1 MLFFAYSADNRYTLM
16 RVELWLVPCHYVGPH
31 PTPLGRLMTVSEVK
45 KTAQKDG
52 RRARSER
59 MKTAIL
65 RTTLVMVKEGNLIP
79 GAQQIADR
87 AGVGIRSVFRHF
99 EDMESLH
106 SSFVQLIN
114 EDYPERVEKIDHS
127 LSTAERITRLI
138 EQRVETWELRS
149 NMHLSAHVQF
159 WRSKTISRNYARA
172 QTEQRKKLAK
182 WLPELQQLDPIAH
195 ESANAIASFEM
206 WNRLRQHQG
215 LDVQPATQVLISM
228 LNALFDH

>member
-1 MLFFAYSADNRYTLM
+1 MADTLPLC
-16 RVELWLVPCHYVGPH
+16 RPIA
-31 PTPLGRLMTVSEVK
+31 TPLGRIITVSEVK

-52 RRARSER
+52 RRARGER

-79 GAQQIADR
+79 RAQQIADR

-114 EDYPERVEKIDHS
+114 EDYPERVEEIDHS
-127 LSTAERITRLI
+127 LSTIERITRLI

-149 NMHLSAHVQF
+149 NMYLSAHVQF

-172 QTEQRKKLAK
+172 QTEQRENLAE
-182 WLPELQQLDPIAH
+182 WLPELQKLDPTAH

-215 LDVQPATQVLISM
+215 LDIQPATQVLVRM
-228 LNALFDH
+228 LNALFEHRAGAGK

>member
-1 MLFFAYSADNRYTLM
+1 
-16 RVELWLVPCHYVGPH
+16 
-31 PTPLGRLMTVSEVK
+31 VSEVK

-52 RRARSER
+52 RRARGER

-65 RTTLVMVKEGNLIP
+65 RTTLVMVKQGNLIP
-79 GAQQIADR
+79 RAQQIADR

-114 EDYPERVEKIDHS
+114 EDYPERVEEIDHS
-127 LSTAERITRLI
+127 LSTIERITRLI

-149 NMHLSAHVQF
+149 NMYLSAHVQF
-159 WRSKTISRNYARA
+159 WRSKTISNYARA
-172 QTEQRKKLAK
+172 QTEQRENLAE
-182 WLPELQQLDPIAH
+182 WLPELQKLDPIAN